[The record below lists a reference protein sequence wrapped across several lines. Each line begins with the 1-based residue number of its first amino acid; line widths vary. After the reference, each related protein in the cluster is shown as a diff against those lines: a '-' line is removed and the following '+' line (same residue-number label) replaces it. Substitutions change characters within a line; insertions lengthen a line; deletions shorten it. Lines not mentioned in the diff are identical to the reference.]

1 MRAFFVFSIT
11 GVSASGY
18 SRPPYCA
25 TGTAAPFRN
34 IIVVENSGDTSTLA
48 HELGHILLNSGAH
61 PSGSIMQ
68 PRPRPNE
75 ITDPQCTTIYS
86 NA

>member
-1 MRAFFVFSIT
+1 VAV
-11 GVSASGY
+11 
-18 SRPPYCA
+18 
-25 TGTAAPFRN
+25 
-34 IIVVENSGDTSTLA
+34 IVNTGDTSTLA
-48 HELGHILLNSGAH
+48 HEIGHILLNSGAH

-75 ITDPQCTTIYS
+75 ITDPQCKTIYT